1 MENISNTVVLYGW
14 CSHDA
19 LNDFE
24 TLISGSVR
32 MSDMKNALTE
42 SDSMGDVM
50 DADKLESLGEILQ
63 ASENV
68 LKSKKSTKK
77 SMVEASKKILTS
89 IDELKVPK
97 ILEY

>member
-1 MENISNTVVLYGW
+1 
-14 CSHDA
+14 
-19 LNDFE
+19 
-24 TLISGSVR
+24 

-50 DADKLESLGEILQ
+50 DAEKLESLGEILQ
-63 ASENV
+63 ATENV

-77 SMVEASKKILTS
+77 SMVEASEKILTS

>member
-1 MENISNTVVLYGW
+1 
-14 CSHDA
+14 
-19 LNDFE
+19 
-24 TLISGSVR
+24 

-63 ASENV
+63 ATEDV

-77 SMVEASKKILTS
+77 SMVEASEKILTS
-89 IDELKVPK
+89 IDELKVK
-97 ILEY
+97 KF